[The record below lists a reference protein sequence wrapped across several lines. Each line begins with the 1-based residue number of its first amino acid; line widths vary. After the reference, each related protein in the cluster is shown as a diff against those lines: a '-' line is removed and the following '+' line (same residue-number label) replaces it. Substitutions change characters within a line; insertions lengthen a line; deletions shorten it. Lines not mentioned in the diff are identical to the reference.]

1 MKTGSG
7 RVNMKDKILFV
18 DDNPSILS
26 GLKRKLM
33 GEYEITTALGPEQG
47 LKAIEKFGPFA
58 VIVSDYQMPVMNGI
72 QFLEKARESAPDS
85 VRMILTGQAALDV
98 AINAVNKGEIFKFLT
113 KPCLTEVLVDTLNS
127 GIKYYKL
134 VQAERDL
141 LEKTFKSSIEVL
153 TDILTLVSPA
163 AFGRASRVE
172 RTMSK
177 LAHKLDIEAPWEFE
191 VGAMLSQIG
200 CVTIPSDI
208 VDKLYCGDSL
218 DESEEKMYRT
228 HPQLGHD
235 LIAGIP
241 RLENVADMIL
251 YQNKN
256 MDGSGFPN
264 DDVSGNDIPLAAR
277 ALHIALDFDTLL
289 ASGISTEQ
297 AFKQLKQKS
306 RLYDVEILNAFTSS
320 VRIYQEKF
328 VKFDELE
335 LGMILSTDLLTN
347 TGSTIIVQG
356 TKLTPSS
363 MARLKNIHV
372 TKGIVEPIRVLA
384 VPDADEDE

>member
-1 MKTGSG
+1 
-7 RVNMKDKILFV
+7 
-18 DDNPSILS
+18 
-26 GLKRKLM
+26 
-33 GEYEITTALGPEQG
+33 
-47 LKAIEKFGPFA
+47 
-58 VIVSDYQMPVMNGI
+58 VIVSDYQMPIMNGI

-113 KPCLTEVLVDTLNS
+113 KPCPTEMLVDTLNS

-177 LAHKLDIEAPWEFE
+177 LALKLDIEARWEFE

-200 CVTIPSDI
+200 CVTIPADI

-228 HPQLGHD
+228 HPQIGHD

-256 MDGSGFPN
+256 LDGSGFPN
-264 DDVSGNDIPLAAR
+264 DDVSGNDIPLGAR

-320 VRIYQEKF
+320 VRIYQEKT
-328 VKFDELE
+328 VMFDELE
-335 LGMILSTDLLTN
+335 LGMILSTDLPTN

>member
-1 MKTGSG
+1 
-7 RVNMKDKILFV
+7 MKDKILFV

-33 GEYEITTALGPEQG
+33 GNYEITTALGPEEG
-47 LKAIEKFGPFA
+47 LRAIDKFGPFA

-72 QFLEKARESAPDS
+72 QFLAKARDSAPDS

-113 KPCLTEVLVDTLNS
+113 KPCPTEMLIDTLNS

-177 LAHKLDIEAPWEFE
+177 LALKLDIEAPWEFE
-191 VGAMLSQIG
+191 VGTMLSQIG
-200 CVTIPSDI
+200 CVTIPADV
-208 VDKLYCGDSL
+208 VDKVYCGEPL
-218 DESEEKMYRT
+218 DETEEMMYKT

-256 MDGSGFPN
+256 LDGSGFPN

-289 ASGISTEQ
+289 ASGASIEQ
-297 AFKQLKQKS
+297 AFDQLKQRS
-306 RLYDVEILNAFTSS
+306 ELYDIEILEAFTSS
-320 VRIYQEKF
+320 VRVYQEKF
-328 VKFDELE
+328 VMFDELE
-335 LGMILSTDLLTN
+335 LGMILSIDLPTKS
-347 TGSTIIVQG
+347 GSTIIVQG
-356 TKLTPSS
+356 TKLTRSS

-372 TKGIVEPIRVLA
+372 TKEIVEPIKVLA
-384 VPDADEDE
+384 VLDADEDE